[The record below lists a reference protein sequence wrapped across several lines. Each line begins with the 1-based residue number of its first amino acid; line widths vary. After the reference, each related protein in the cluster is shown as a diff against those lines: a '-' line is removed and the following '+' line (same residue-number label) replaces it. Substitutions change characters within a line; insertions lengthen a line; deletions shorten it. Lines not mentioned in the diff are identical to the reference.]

1 MYAKILIPT
10 DGSDLADQAVTKGLD
25 LARTLGAEVMILTV
39 IEPFHVVAYGVA
51 GDAHQLQ
58 SNMQAYEAQ
67 TGAHASGV
75 LEAAEARA
83 KAAGVPVSTRRLQS
97 DHPAE
102 AIVRAAEEAG
112 ADLIVMASHGRRGVA
127 ALMLGSQTTRVLT
140 LTRIPVLV
148 LR

>member
-10 DGSDLADQAVTKGLD
+10 DGSELANQAVTKGLE
-25 LARTLGAEVMILTV
+25 LARTLGAEVVVLTV
-39 IEPFHVVAYGVA
+39 VEPFHVVAYGVA

-58 SNMQAYEAQ
+58 SNMRAYEAQ
-67 TGAHASGV
+67 TGAHANQV
-75 LEAAEARA
+75 LQAAEARA
-83 KAAGVPVSTRRLQS
+83 AEASVPVSTRQLQS
-97 DHPAE
+97 DQPAE

-127 ALMLGSQTTRVLT
+127 ALVLGSQTTRVLT
-140 LTRIPVLV
+140 QTRIPVLV

>member
-10 DGSDLADQAVTKGLD
+10 DGSDLANQAVSKGLE
-25 LARTLGAEVMILTV
+25 LARTLGAEVVVVTV
-39 IEPFHVVAYGVA
+39 VEPFHVVAYGVA

-58 SNMQAYEAQ
+58 SSMRAYETQ
-67 TGAHASGV
+67 TGAHATRV
-75 LEAAEARA
+75 LAAAETLA
-83 KAAGVPVSTRRLQS
+83 KDAGVPVLTRQLQS

-102 AIVRAAEEAG
+102 AIVQAAEEVS

-127 ALMLGSQTTRVLT
+127 ALVLGSQTTRVLT
-140 LTRIPVLV
+140 QTRIPVLV

>member
-10 DGSDLADQAVTKGLD
+10 DGSDLASQAVAKGLE
-25 LARTLGAEVMILTV
+25 LARTLGAEALVVTV
-39 IEPFHVVAYGVA
+39 VEPFHVVAYGVA

-58 SNMQAYEAQ
+58 SSMRAYEAQ
-67 TGAHASGV
+67 TGAHATRV
-75 LEAAEARA
+75 LEAAEALA
-83 KAAGVPVSTRRLQS
+83 KDAGVPVSTRQLQS

-112 ADLIVMASHGRRGVA
+112 TDLIVMASHGRRGVA

-140 LTRIPVLV
+140 QTRITVLV

>member
-10 DGSDLADQAVTKGLD
+10 DGSDLANQAVTKGLE
-25 LARTLGAEVMILTV
+25 LARTLGAEVVVETV
-39 IEPFHVVAYGVA
+39 VEPFHVVAYGVA

-67 TGAHASGV
+67 TGAHATQV
-75 LEAAEARA
+75 LDAAETLA
-83 KAAGVPVSTRRLQS
+83 KDAGVPVSTRQLHS

-102 AIVRAAEEAG
+102 AIVREAEETG
-112 ADLIVMASHGRRGVA
+112 ADLIVMASHGRRGLA

-140 LTRIPVLV
+140 QTRIPVLV